1 MIQRFPTHPR
11 EIFGDTSALYASV
24 DKDDDY
30 HRSVVTRLEEIAA
43 VGGRLIITNYVL
55 AELHALLLARLN
67 RHVALTSLQRLRENR
82 DIGILRVSQDDER
95 RAWEI
100 VERYT
105 DKDFSFTDATSF
117 AVMERLAITHAL
129 SLDAHYAQYGWVM
142 LQVER
147 DEAE

>member
-1 MIQRFPTHPR
+1 MIQRFPTYPR
-11 EIFGDTSALYASV
+11 EIFVDTSALYASV

-30 HRSVVTRLEEIAA
+30 HRSVVARLEEVVS
-43 VGGRLIITNYVL
+43 VGGRLIVTNFVL

-67 RHVALTSLQRLRENR
+67 RHVAFTSLQRLRENR

-100 VERYT
+100 IERFT

-117 AVMERLAITHAL
+117 AAMERLAITHAL
-129 SLDAHYAQYGWVM
+129 SLDAHFAQYGWVM
-142 LQVER
+142 LQVDRE
-147 DEAE
+147 